1 MQLVG
6 MFDSPYVRRVAIS
19 MRLLDLPF
27 EHRNWS
33 VGADQARIAELNPLG
48 LVPVLVLDDGEV
60 LVESAAI
67 VDYLDQRVG
76 PSRALIP
83 ASGEARRRVLQLAAL
98 ASGLADKARLQA
110 TEQFFRPVATRHE
123 PLRLRLRGQM
133 LAAGAALER
142 ACGSREHAP
151 WLHGDAITQADIM
164 LVCAMT
170 YASEAAGLTVEEAP
184 WPALRARRARLS
196 ALPVVR
202 ELYVPFDAPVI
213 EIADP

>member
-27 EHRNWS
+27 EHHNWS
-33 VGADQARIAELNPLG
+33 VGVDQARIAELNPLG

-60 LVESAAI
+60 LVESTAI
-67 VDYLDQRVG
+67 VDYLDQLVG
-76 PSRALIP
+76 PARALIP
-83 ASGEARRRVLQLAAL
+83 AAGEARRRVLQLAAL
-98 ASGLADKARLQA
+98 ACGLADKARQQA
-110 TEQFFRPVATRHE
+110 TEQFFRPAERRHE
-123 PLRLRLRGQM
+123 PLRLRVRGQM
-133 LAAGAALER
+133 LAVAATLER
-142 ACGSREHAP
+142 ACVARGASP

-170 YASEAAGLTVEEAP
+170 YASEAAGIPADEAAL
-184 WPALRARRARLS
+184 PALRARCARLA

-213 EIADP
+213 

>member
-1 MQLVG
+1 MKLVG
-6 MFDSPYVRRVAIS
+6 MFDSPYVRRVAVS

-27 EHRNWS
+27 EHLNWS
-33 VGADQARIAELNPLG
+33 IGKDQDRVKELNPLG
-48 LVPVLVLDDGEV
+48 QVPVLVLDDGEV

-67 VDYLDQRVG
+67 VDYLDEQVG

-83 ASGEARRRVLQLAAL
+83 ASGAARRRVLQLAAL
-98 ASGLADKARLQA
+98 ACGLADKARLQA
-110 TEQFFRPVATRHE
+110 TELFFRPAATRHE

-133 LAAGAALER
+133 LATGAALER
-142 ACGSREHAP
+142 ACVARGDAP
-151 WLHGDAITQADIM
+151 WLHGDAITQADIT

-184 WPALRARRARLS
+184 WPALRARCARLA
-196 ALPVVR
+196 ALPVMR

-213 EIADP
+213 ETR